1 MVSIET
7 EESAFLQQGSAGYYI
22 VNTKCLLNSKP
33 MYGNFKVKTN
43 FHSKFVDSGRL
54 IKYSLQLNMA
64 PPGSSGALN

>member
-1 MVSIET
+1 
-7 EESAFLQQGSAGYYI
+7 
-22 VNTKCLLNSKP
+22 